1 MGRRNKSK
9 IWDTRSVGLLASV
22 MLGGA
27 LLALLFPT
35 AGKGALAADCTSD
48 SSPDSPEC
56 TMRTG
61 VNTNLTTTVRSS
73 IAVALSAAV
82 ELDVTPKARGAF
94 STSKAEMQI
103 TTNNTT
109 GYAVYLQTADNTS
122 ELKAANPQVSEAIMP
137 VEGSMTETNYDNNL
151 NTWGY
156 AIGAPEAATQ
166 YKAVPKSGD
175 EAILK
180 TEGVSREDSYDVA
193 FAVVVGAD
201 LPAGVYTNELLVSVV
216 ANPIE
221 VRSLNDLNYMQDMT
235 AEICNITFE
244 GEAKQLIDIRDGKS
258 YKVAKLKDGN
268 CWMVENLGLT
278 ATAGGRKLTPSD
290 TDIIEEWTLPETLTT
305 TGEWS
310 NTDDQAILSMNIDN
324 GIGTYFTFHAATAQ
338 TELISGNIAA
348 GSVCPKGWKIPL
360 AGEKYNST
368 SGSYY
373 NLLNAYGLAKRV
385 KSIAGQYTVFLPNG
399 NTVTNTV
406 TEEQYNINSEP
417 LNIQRSG
424 IVQAS
429 TGEITYNNAAGQL
442 WSSVKFGS
450 EQIYAFSYDGGGGVS
465 TSYNNDWFS
474 LARFGKQIRCVVR
487 Q

>member
-9 IWDTRSVGLLASV
+9 SWDTRSVGLLASV

-35 AGKGALAADCTSD
+35 AGKGALATDCTSD

-193 FAVVVGAD
+193 FAVAVGAD

-221 VRSLNDLNYMQDMT
+221 VRSLNDLNYMQDMM

-268 CWMVENLGLT
+268 CWMVENLKITFGEGEGMVNKLT
-278 ATAGGRKLTPSD
+278 ANDSDLTTGKEWTPEVTEVTTHAAITSNNVLNGIASWNIIDLADGAQWYYQFNAATAG
-290 TDIIEEWTLPETLTT
+290 
-305 TGEWS
+305 TGQDVMAE
-310 NTDDQAILSMNIDN
+310 Q
-324 GIGTYFTFHAATAQ
+324 AATDS
-338 TELISGNIAA
+338 I
-348 GSVCPKGWKIPL
+348 CPKGWKLPL
-360 AGEKYNST
+360 
-368 SGSYY
+368 SGSMNDGKNGSFQKLLAAY
-373 NLLNAYGLAKRV
+373 NVPNDSGDILLR
-385 KSIAGQYTVFLPNG
+385 
-399 NTVTNTV
+399 
-406 TEEQYNINSEP
+406 EP
-417 LNIQRSG
+417 LNFTKAGFI
-424 IVQAS
+424 
-429 TGEITYNNAAGQL
+429 TEGETIGYLSAAGL
-442 WSSVKFGS
+442 YWSSVVAEVNRYPYLLDFNAKLANPS
-450 EQIYAFSYDGGGGVS
+450 GVG
-465 TSYNNDWFS
+465 YKNLLG
-474 LARFGKQIRCVVR
+474 LAVRCVVR
-487 Q
+487 E